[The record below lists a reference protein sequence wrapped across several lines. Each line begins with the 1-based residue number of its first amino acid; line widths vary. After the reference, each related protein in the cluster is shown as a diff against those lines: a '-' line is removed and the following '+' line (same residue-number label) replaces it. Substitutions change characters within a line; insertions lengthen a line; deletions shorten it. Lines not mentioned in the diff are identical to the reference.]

1 MMQRLAVWCL
11 IAFVLFTVFR
21 QFSGERTV
29 AGNLDQTSYTQ
40 FMDDAKA
47 GKIRRVDVQGRRITV
62 TPAEGATYT
71 ITSPGD
77 LWMVEDL
84 RKNGVQVYG
93 KPDEEPSFIEQL
105 LISWFPMIL
114 LIGVWIFFMRQMQM
128 GGKNGG
134 PFSFGKSKAR
144 MLDDSA
150 NKVRFSD
157 VAGCDEAKED
167 VQEVVDF
174 LKDPSKYQRLGGHIP
189 RGILLVGSPGTG
201 KTLLAK
207 AIAGEAGV
215 PFFSIS
221 GSDFVEMFVG
231 VGASRVRDMFETAK
245 KNAPCIIFIDE
256 IDAVGRQRGA
266 GLGGGN
272 DEREQTL
279 NQMLVEMDG
288 FETGTN
294 VIVVAA
300 TNRPDVLDPALMRPG
315 RFDRQVVVPL
325 PDIRGREQILAVHM
339 KKIPLGADVQTDVLA
354 RGTPGFSG
362 ADLANLVNEAALF
375 AARRN
380 GRVVEMHDF
389 ELAKDKIMMGAE
401 RKSMVMTE
409 DERRNTAYHESGHAL
424 VAKLMPKSDPVHKVT
439 IVPRGRALGLTMQLP
454 ETDRYAYDKQY
465 LLTRIA
471 ILFGGRI
478 AEEVFMHQMTTG
490 ASNDFERATQL
501 ARDMVM
507 RFGMS
512 DKMGVMV
519 YAENEGEVFLGRAV
533 TKTTHISEKT
543 MQAVDTEIR
552 RILEEQYGVARKL
565 IEEHRDKIEK
575 MASAL
580 LKWETLDAEQ
590 LDDIMAGKDPRE
602 PKPPESKDARKL
614 AESQDK
620 APTQAKE
627 GDSVKVSSEE
637 KESGDKAPKETASE
651 SAPSA
656 AASDASKEST
666 PEDSVKKSRK
676 RTEKKDASAE

>member
-1 MMQRLAVWCL
+1 MLSRIAVWVL

-21 QFSGERTV
+21 QFDGDRQMQGLAT
-29 AGNLDQTSYTQ
+29 DQTSYTQ
-40 FMDDAKA
+40 FMADAKA
-47 GKIRRVDVQGRRITV
+47 GKISRVDVQGRRLTV
-62 TPAEGATYT
+62 RPTEGMPYT

-77 LWMVEDL
+77 LWMVDDL

-93 KPDEEPSFIEQL
+93 KAEDEPSFLQQIFV
-105 LISWFPMIL
+105 SWFPMLL
-114 LIGVWIFFMRQMQM
+114 LIGVWVFFMRQMQ
-128 GGKNGG
+128 GGKGS

-144 MLDDSA
+144 VLDESA

-157 VAGCDEAKED
+157 VAGCDEAKQD

-174 LKDPSKYQRLGGHIP
+174 LKDPTKYSRLGGHIP
-189 RGILLVGSPGTG
+189 RGVLLVGPPGTG

-231 VGASRVRDMFETAK
+231 VGAARVRDMFENAK

-266 GLGGGN
+266 AMGGN

-279 NQMLVEMDG
+279 NQMLVQMDG

-294 VIVVAA
+294 VIVIAA
-300 TNRPDVLDPALMRPG
+300 TNRPDVLDQALLRPG

-325 PDIRGREQILAVHM
+325 PDIRGREQILNVHM
-339 KKIPLGADVQTDVLA
+339 KKVPVATDVQTDVIA

-380 GRVVEMHDF
+380 GRVVSMADF

-401 RKSMVMTE
+401 RKSMVMNE
-409 DERRNTAYHESGHAL
+409 DEKKNTAYHESGHAL

-439 IVPRGRALGLTMQLP
+439 IIPRGRALGVTMQLP
-454 ETDRYAYDKQY
+454 EEDRYAYDKQY

-501 ARDMVM
+501 ARDMVT
-507 RFGMS
+507 RYGMS
-512 DKMGVMV
+512 DKMGIMV
-519 YAENEGEVFLGRAV
+519 YVESEIDPFMSRAMPRQSNISEETMRAV
-533 TKTTHISEKT
+533 
-543 MQAVDTEIR
+543 DLEIR
-552 RILEEQYGVARKL
+552 HILETQYAIARKL
-565 IEEHRDKIEK
+565 IEDNRDKMEA
-575 MASAL
+575 MAQAL
-580 LKWETLDAEQ
+580 LKWETIDADQ
-590 LDDIMAGKDPRE
+590 IDDIMAGKPPRE
-602 PKPPESKDARKL
+602 PRVIEPPK
-614 AESQDK
+614 AETK
-620 APTQAKE
+620 AKE
-627 GDSVKVSSEE
+627 PDE
-637 KESGDKAPKETASE
+637 KTPEAEAKPVTEPAADDKSAETAPETGVKSDVKAE
-651 SAPSA
+651 PK
-656 AASDASKEST
+656 SDAQ
-666 PEDSVKKSRK
+666 
-676 RTEKKDASAE
+676 